1 MLKILTVNKRGLKN
15 FAKKG
20 IRKSDK
26 KTTSCCKVLRI
37 KKHTSRRAAEISK
50 KGGIKISFMGIS
62 FIFTAVIIFSG
73 AFYLYQV
80 NDLVNKGYKVK
91 SLQAQIQ
98 NLQEAN
104 QKSKIKEVEL
114 QSMYNI
120 EKNTQEL
127 GLVSSNSISYL
138 EINNSVAMK

>member
-1 MLKILTVNKRGLKN
+1 M
-15 FAKKG
+15 
-20 IRKSDK
+20 RKSDK
-26 KTTSCCKVLRI
+26 KTTSSCKVLRI
-37 KKHTSRRAAEISK
+37 KKHTRRRTAEISK

-62 FIFTAVIIFSG
+62 FIFTVIIIFSG

-80 NDLVNKGYKVK
+80 NDLVNKGYTVT
-91 SLQAQIQ
+91 SLQTQIQ

-120 EKNTQEL
+120 EKNTQAL
-127 GLVSSNSISYL
+127 GLVNSNNVSYL